1 MYNPKDS
8 YWRRA
13 KKEGYRSRASYKL
26 IELNEKFKLI
36 KQGDRVFDI
45 GCAPGGWMQVALEI
59 VGNREFVYGVD
70 IEEIKSFNKPNAIFI
85 RADISK
91 SEERESILKKIG
103 EKVDVVISDIA
114 PHTTGVKISDKANS
128 LALSR
133 ESFYF
138 SRLLLKEGGNFL
150 VKVFQ
155 GSDSADFFKEIKTSF
170 REAQTTKPEAT
181 RKGSA
186 EVYIVGKG
194 YKGSVS
200 VSEYQGIKEKTKT

>member
-1 MYNPKDS
+1 MYNPKDH

-59 VGNREFVYGVD
+59 TGNRGLVFGVD
-70 IEEIKSFNKPNAIFI
+70 IEEIKNFNKPNAVFL
-85 RADISK
+85 RTDISK
-91 SEERESILKKIG
+91 PEEREKILKKAG

-133 ESFYF
+133 EAFYF

-155 GSDSADFFKEIKTSF
+155 GSDSADFLKEIKTSF

-186 EVYIVGKG
+186 EVYIIGKG
-194 YKGSVS
+194 FKSL
-200 VSEYQGIKEKTKT
+200 

>member
-1 MYNPKDS
+1 
-8 YWRRA
+8 
-13 KKEGYRSRASYKL
+13 
-26 IELNEKFKLI
+26 
-36 KQGDRVFDI
+36 
-45 GCAPGGWMQVALEI
+45 MQVALEI

-114 PHTTGVKISDKANS
+114 PHITGVKISDQANS

-133 ESFYF
+133 EAFYF
-138 SRLLLKEGGNFL
+138 SKLLLKDGGNFL

-155 GSDSADFFKEIKTSF
+155 SGDVPDFLKEIKTSF

-200 VSEYQGIKEKTKT
+200 VSKCQSIRD